1 MNDVRFAWLDD
12 FLSYFELWK
21 ESIEERPGQFTPND
35 KSSMF
40 ISWQTY
46 EGIQITVNSFKEIC
60 KYLFDNGVEYILS
73 EKFCQDDLE
82 NYFGRQRAIGRRRD
96 NPTVRDVDYND
107 NTNKTQFSI
116 HHIAGNVHGN
126 SNQFNITDDTP
137 LPKRRFKIQDY
148 ISQQKLHPLY
158 DTQNTDT

>member
-12 FLSYFELWK
+12 FHSYFELWK

-60 KYLFDNGVEYILS
+60 KSLFDNGVEYILS

-82 NYFGRQRAIGRRRD
+82 NYFGRQRAIGRRGD
-96 NPTVRDVDYND
+96 NPTVRDVGYND
-107 NTNKTQFSI
+107 NTIKTQFSI
-116 HHIAGNVHGN
+116 RPIAGNVGGN
-126 SNQFNITDDTP
+126 SNQFNIIDDTP
-137 LPKRRFKIQDY
+137 LPKRR
-148 ISQQKLHPLY
+148 PV
-158 DTQNTDT
+158 NN